1 MVNLIG
7 TYDCKVDLKGRL
19 MVPSAL
25 KKQLVPVL
33 QDGFIMKRSVFEP
46 CLELY
51 PMERWNVIMAKMNK
65 LNPFDRKINAFIRT
79 FTAGVKNV
87 EVDTN
92 GRLLIPKELTERAGI
107 DKEIVLAAA
116 MGHIE
121 IWDKEKYEA
130 TLSDSTEGFA
140 ELAEEVMGN
149 VWNDGVS

>member
-1 MVNLIG
+1 
-7 TYDCKVDLKGRL
+7 